1 MYSFV
6 IWDKKEK
13 KIYLVRD
20 IYGEKPLFF
29 YHGFDYF
36 VFGSE
41 LKVIKSFFN
50 NSLEINQES
59 VHLYS
64 CLGYIPAPYS
74 IYKNVYKVLP
84 GEIIEIKNNK
94 DLKKKKKYYNFPKY
108 NTNFISS
115 KQNLLER
122 THQLI
127 EEAVKKMMTADVEIG
142 CFLSGGI
149 DLSLI
154 ASLMKKNSNNQIKTF
169 SIGFKEKQYDE
180 SIYSKEIANFLKTDH
195 HELII
200 SNDDLLNNIEKVASI
215 YDEPFGDSSFLPT
228 FLLSK
233 FASEHVKVV
242 LSGDGGD
249 ETFLGYNRYYYAQK
263 LLNFQKIMPYYLR
276 LFLSN
281 LLKGV
286 PNGLYDY
293 LSYPFLKFFGIH
305 GFSSKVNKISSLM
318 NFTDHKDFYK
328 KLNIVDNSMLDFLTD
343 FNIFENMQ
351 NIVKSTQMNDV
362 NFYLSND
369 ILVKVDRASMANS
382 LEVRAPFLDRNLA
395 NNVFRLPVKLLLKNN
410 QLKSILKK
418 GYKNFYQKNYLIDQ
432 KWVLQFHL
440 INGSR
445 IKILDRSSTK
455 YFLKLIGKKLA
466 MKKIKYKSFGRITII
481 FLVIHQL

>member
-1 MYSFV
+1 
-6 IWDKKEK
+6 
-13 KIYLVRD
+13 
-20 IYGEKPLFF
+20 
-29 YHGFDYF
+29 
-36 VFGSE
+36 
-41 LKVIKSFFN
+41 
-50 NSLEINQES
+50 
-59 VHLYS
+59 
-64 CLGYIPAPYS
+64 
-74 IYKNVYKVLP
+74 
-84 GEIIEIKNNK
+84 
-94 DLKKKKKYYNFPKY
+94 
-108 NTNFISS
+108 
-115 KQNLLER
+115 
-122 THQLI
+122 
-127 EEAVKKMMTADVEIG
+127 MMTADVEIG

-149 DLSLI
+149 DSSLI

-305 GFSSKVNKISSLM
+305 GFFFKSK
-318 NFTDHKDFYK
+318 
-328 KLNIVDNSMLDFLTD
+328 
-343 FNIFENMQ
+343 
-351 NIVKSTQMNDV
+351 
-362 NFYLSND
+362 
-369 ILVKVDRASMANS
+369 
-382 LEVRAPFLDRNLA
+382 
-395 NNVFRLPVKLLLKNN
+395 
-410 QLKSILKK
+410 
-418 GYKNFYQKNYLIDQ
+418 
-432 KWVLQFHL
+432 
-440 INGSR
+440 
-445 IKILDRSSTK
+445 
-455 YFLKLIGKKLA
+455 
-466 MKKIKYKSFGRITII
+466 
-481 FLVIHQL
+481 